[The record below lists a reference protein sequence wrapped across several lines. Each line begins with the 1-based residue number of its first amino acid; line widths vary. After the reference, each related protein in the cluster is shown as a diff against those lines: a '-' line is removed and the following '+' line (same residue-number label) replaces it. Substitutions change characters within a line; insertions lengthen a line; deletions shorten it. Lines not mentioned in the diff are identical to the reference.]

1 MSTLSEYF
9 REVSRFPL
17 LTRDQEAEL
26 GRRIKENHDE
36 QARLMLI
43 DCNLRLVIKIAK
55 QFRSPNV
62 PFEDLIQE
70 GNIGLLTA
78 VDKYDYTLGF
88 KFSTCAVP
96 WIRQAITKS
105 LIDKGRLIRLPAH
118 IVQLLNNK
126 RKAVDDLIA
135 RGISD
140 PSPAEIAD
148 EMGIDEATV
157 VTLIQKERNAVSLE
171 TPLDDEDD
179 GATLADLQSYEEEET
194 PSDYAAR
201 TSQHDTIMAA
211 ISKLDERSQLVIKW
225 SYGFTGDGVP
235 RTLEEIGQMLK
246 PAITRERVRQIK
258 TQAESKLRLY
268 LSDSRND

>member
-9 REVSRFPL
+9 REVSRYPL
-17 LTRDQEAEL
+17 LTKDQEAEL

-36 QARLMLI
+36 KARLMLI
-43 DCNLRLVIKIAK
+43 NCNLRLVIKVAK

-126 RKAVDDLIA
+126 RKATDELIS
-135 RGISD
+135 RGISN

-157 VTLIQKERNAVSLE
+157 VTLIQKERNAISLE

-179 GATLADLQSYEEEET
+179 GATLADLQSYEDEET
-194 PSDYAAR
+194 PSDYASR

-211 ISKLDERSQLVIKW
+211 IDKLDARSQLVIKW
-225 SYGFTGDGVP
+225 SDGFTGDGVP

-246 PAITRERVRQIK
+246 PAITRERVRQSK

>member
-9 REVSRFPL
+9 REVSRYPL
-17 LTRDQEAEL
+17 LTKDQEAEL

-36 QARLMLI
+36 KARLMLI
-43 DCNLRLVIKIAK
+43 NCNLRLVIKVAK

-126 RKAVDDLIA
+126 RKAVDELVS
-135 RGISD
+135 RGISN

-157 VTLIQKERNAVSLE
+157 VTLIQKERNAISLE

-179 GATLADLQSYEEEET
+179 GATLADLQSYEDEET
-194 PSDYAAR
+194 PSDYASR

-211 ISKLDERSQLVIKW
+211 IDKLDERSQLVIKW
-225 SYGFTGDGVP
+225 SSGFTGDGVP
-235 RTLEEIGQMLK
+235 GTLEEIGQMLK

>member
-17 LTRDQEAEL
+17 LTREQEAEL

-43 DCNLRLVIKIAK
+43 NCNLRLVIKIAK

-126 RKAVDDLIA
+126 RKAIDDLVA

>member
-17 LTRDQEAEL
+17 LTREEEAEL
-26 GRRIKENHDE
+26 GRRIKDNHDE

-43 DCNLRLVIKIAK
+43 NCNLRLVIKIAK

-118 IVQLLNNK
+118 IVQLLNSK
-126 RKAVDDLIA
+126 RKAVDELVA

>member
-9 REVSRFPL
+9 REVSRYPL
-17 LTRDQEAEL
+17 LTKDQEAEL

-36 QARLMLI
+36 KARLMLI
-43 DCNLRLVIKIAK
+43 NCNLRLVIKVAK

-126 RKAVDDLIA
+126 RKAVDELVS
-135 RGISD
+135 RGISN

-157 VTLIQKERNAVSLE
+157 VTLIQKERNAISLE

-179 GATLADLQSYEEEET
+179 GATLADLQSYEDEET
-194 PSDYAAR
+194 PSDYASR

-211 ISKLDERSQLVIKW
+211 IDKLDERSQLVIKW

>member
-17 LTRDQEAEL
+17 LTREQEAEL
-26 GRRIKENHDE
+26 GRRIKDNHDE

-43 DCNLRLVIKIAK
+43 NCNLRLVIKIAK

-171 TPLDDEDD
+171 TPLDDDD
-179 GATLADLQSYEEEET
+179 EGATLADLQSYEEEET

>member
-43 DCNLRLVIKIAK
+43 NCNLRLVIKIAK

-258 TQAESKLRLY
+258 TQAESKLSLY